1 MQKPT
6 SSNRKV
12 KLKDVNTAYENVVG
26 RLRTIRRQWRWLTF
40 SEGLLKCLGILA
52 LVMAGT
58 LIVLAVSVQLWQS
71 PFSRWIRIAIL
82 LLSIGA
88 AVYAVLRTFVLP
100 LRQKLTDAAVASRLE
115 STQTEAAFAAEN
127 RILSAVQLWKTLE
140 DNRLGYAPEFVGHLI
155 VQASRDIEQVQ
166 HKRVFQP
173 EFRKIRRNAGIAVGG
188 VVLLLA
194 THFLLPTAFT
204 GFAQA
209 FQTLPKTLQDD
220 QEYLKNSIQITKIQP
235 GDIQIERGAD
245 VNVTA
250 EIGGYLGTPV
260 SLYYRVS
267 DENEG
272 QSSVKS
278 GTLDENPLADQQ
290 LTTDNHTS
298 AEWQSLPMHPTPM
311 EVGRGF
317 QGSEISTPYRATLEN
332 VVRPLQYYIAVNE
345 VTSERYQIT
354 ISNEPIVTQF
364 QYRLNYPSYTQLQSQ
379 TLPANIGD
387 LQVLFGT
394 EVVFAGESNK
404 PLQKAHIAFDASGN
418 VPLEIT
424 ERQLQSATTQLPVGG
439 NSDSRQIPV
448 GGNSDSRQKVPAMS
462 EIIQGS
468 FIARQS
474 ENYRIHITDV
484 DGFANRN
491 PVNRTITVF
500 EDAVPD
506 VNIVAPA
513 RDTVLDDA
521 MLVELK
527 VEATDDYG
535 IQELQLVYRVES
547 EGVEAINVPLKRWEG
562 ADAPSHRS
570 VFVAYTWD
578 VDRIGMFP
586 GETLAYYVQALDV
599 DDVSGP
605 NIGKSHTY
613 TLRFPSLSELY
624 DAVAAEQE
632 TEQRGLEEL
641 VDEQADATGLV
652 DTLLDKIRKSQELTL
667 NDENLMQQVLENQKE
682 IEETAKQLI
691 ENMKE
696 TAEEMEQNQLFDAE
710 TIEKYQELQ
719 DLMEKALSEEHK
731 ELLRKLSEALAKQ
744 QVDEQESSMAEA
756 NLSQEQFLQ
765 QLERAKSLYEQILL
779 EQELEAAAKQAKA
792 LAERQKQLMDTLETS
807 VGARSPRPYTSDLA
821 EKEDRVTDEFNQL
834 SEKLEELGTKMGELA
849 RNQENAPP
857 QIERLADEIIRL
869 NQFAHEH
876 NLSEMLQATSENL
889 RGGQNREALES
900 GRGAE
905 QTLVELAQGL
915 DNALAF
921 MEGANANE
929 TLTALQEA
937 VESGLYLSHLHEE
950 VLTQTNDVLVA
961 GQADAYISNEIV
973 RLQGL
978 AADELSTA
986 ESITQLSSKLWELGN
1001 RQIQVPPEAIFHL
1014 NASNDALSRAARA
1027 LEDRQPSLAVP
1038 IQKAALA
1045 DLNQAVFELL
1055 EAMGQMN
1062 QQMGSSGF
1070 ENMMEQLQQLAES
1083 QEQLNQMAQN
1093 LNQQMREQ
1101 GQTPG
1106 LEQMMRQ
1113 LAAQQQLIREA
1124 TERIAERAEQMAQML
1139 GSLEDVAEEMTEVEK
1154 ALRQGELNEKVL
1166 DRQAQILTRML
1177 DSLKS
1182 LQKRDVGKQRKA
1194 EVAERPE
1201 TPAQEVPPLHPEL
1214 LEVVR
1219 KLETTLY
1226 AKEFEDIPF
1235 QYRKQLLQYFK
1246 ALSQKTQ

>member
-1 MQKPT
+1 MDRQ
-6 SSNRKV
+6 N
-12 KLKDVNTAYENVVG
+12 VNEAYGNLID
-26 RLRTIRRQWRWLTF
+26 RLRAIRRQWRWLTF
-40 SEGLLKCLGILA
+40 SVGLLKCIGILA

-58 LIVLAVSVQLWQS
+58 LIILAMSFQWWLS
-71 PFSRWIRIAIL
+71 PFSRWIRIAII
-82 LLSIGA
+82 LLSIGG
-88 AVYAVLRTFVLP
+88 AVYVVIRTFVLP
-100 LRQKLTDAAVASRLE
+100 LCRKLTDAAVASRLE
-115 STQTEAAFAAEN
+115 STQTEEAFAAEN
-127 RILSAVQLWKTLE
+127 RVLSAVQLWKTLE
-140 DNRLGYAPEFVGHLI
+140 NNRLGYASEFVEHLI
-155 VQASRDIEQVQ
+155 VQASRDMEQVR
-166 HKRVFQP
+166 HRRVFQP
-173 EFRKIRRNAGIAVGG
+173 EFRKIRRNAGVAVGG

-220 QEYLKNSIQITKIQP
+220 QEYLQKSIQITKIQP
-235 GDIQIERGAD
+235 GNIQIERGTD

-250 EIGGYLGTPV
+250 EVGGHLGTPV
-260 SLYYRVS
+260 VLYYRVG
-267 DENEG
+267 DENE
-272 QSSVKS
+272 V
-278 GTLDENPLADQQ
+278 
-290 LTTDNHTS
+290 TS
-298 AEWQSLPMHPTPM
+298 TAEWQSLPMLRTATDAGPS
-311 EVGRGF
+311 V
-317 QGSEISTPYRATLEN
+317 QVSDISRFPYSATLEN
-332 VVRPLQYYIAVNE
+332 VTRPLQYYVSVKE
-345 VTSERYQIT
+345 VTSEQYQIT

-364 QYRLNYPSYTQLQSQ
+364 QYRLNYPAYTQLQSQ
-379 TLPANIGD
+379 TLPVNIGD
-387 LQVLFGT
+387 IQVLFGT
-394 EVVFAGESNK
+394 EVVFTGESNK
-404 PLQKAHIAFDASGN
+404 KLQEAHLTFDESSN
-418 VPLEIT
+418 VELEIT
-424 ERQLQSATTQLPVGG
+424 EGQLLDDVTQLMEDEQGQDILSTP
-439 NSDSRQIPV
+439 Q
-448 GGNSDSRQKVPAMS
+448 
-462 EIIQGS
+462 IIQGS
-468 FIARQS
+468 FVAQQS
-474 ENYRIHITDV
+474 ENYRIYITDV
-484 DGFANRN
+484 DGFTNRN
-491 PVNRTITVF
+491 PVNRTVTVLK
-500 EDAVPD
+500 DVDPD
-506 VNIVAPA
+506 VAIVSPA

-521 MLVELK
+521 MLIELK

-547 EGVEAINVPLKRWEG
+547 EGAEEVNVPLKRWEVG
-562 ADAPSHRS
+562 DALSHRS

-586 GETLAYYVQALDV
+586 GETLAYYVQVLDI
-599 DDVSGP
+599 DNVSGP

-624 DAVAAEQE
+624 DAVAAEQD

-667 NDENLMQQVLENQKE
+667 NDENLMQQVLENQRQ
-682 IEETAKQLI
+682 IEEKAQQLI
-691 ENMKE
+691 EDMKE
-696 TAEEMEQNQLFDAE
+696 TAEEMEQNQLFDTE

-744 QVDEQESSMAEA
+744 EVNEQEQSMAEA

-779 EQELEAAAKQAKA
+779 QQELEAAAKQAKA
-792 LAERQKQLMDTLETS
+792 LAEQQKQLMDTLES
-807 VGARSPRPYTSDLA
+807 SEQSAPTSDLA
-821 EKEDRVTDEFNQL
+821 EKEDRVAEEFDQL
-834 SEKLEELGTKMGELA
+834 SEKLEEIGTKMGELA
-849 RNQENAPP
+849 QNQQNAPP
-857 QIERLADEIIRL
+857 QIERLADEIVRL

-876 NLSEMLQATSENL
+876 KVPEMLKATSENL
-889 RGGQNREALES
+889 RGGQNSEALES
-900 GRGAE
+900 GRNAE
-905 QTLVELAQGL
+905 QTLTELAQGL

-937 VESGLYLSHLHEE
+937 VESGLHLSHLHEK
-950 VLTQTNDVLVA
+950 VLMQTNDILTA
-961 GQADAYISNEIV
+961 GQSDTYISSEIV
-973 RLQGL
+973 RLQQL

-1001 RQIQVPPEAIFHL
+1001 RQIEVPPEAIWHL

-1027 LEDRQPSLAVP
+1027 LEDRQPSLAIP
-1038 IQKAALA
+1038 IQRGALA
-1045 DLNQAVFELL
+1045 DLNQAIFELL

-1062 QQMGSSGF
+1062 QQMDASGF

-1083 QEQLNQMAQN
+1083 QEQLNEMAQN
-1093 LNQQMREQ
+1093 LNQQLREQ

-1113 LAAQQQLIREA
+1113 LAGQQQLIREA

-1139 GSLEDVAEEMTEVEK
+1139 GSLEEVAEEMAEVEK
-1154 ALRQGELNEKVL
+1154 SLRQGELNEEVL
-1166 DRQAQILTRML
+1166 DRQSQILTRML

-1219 KLETTLY
+1219 KLETTPY

>member
-1 MQKPT
+1 MHKPT
-6 SSNRKV
+6 SSNRKE
-12 KLKDVNTAYENVVG
+12 KLKEDYGNLMD
-26 RLRTIRRQWRWLTF
+26 RLRAMQRRWRWLTF
-40 SEGLLKCLGILA
+40 SEGLLKCIGMLA
-52 LVMAGT
+52 LVIAGT
-58 LIVLAVSVQLWQS
+58 LIILMVSFQLWQS
-71 PFSRWIRIAIL
+71 ASLRWIRIAII
-82 LLSIGA
+82 LLSIAG
-88 AVYAVLRTFVLP
+88 AVYTVIRTFVLP
-100 LRQKLTDAAVASRLE
+100 LCQKLTDTAVAARLE
-115 STQTEAAFAAEN
+115 SRQPEAAFAAEN
-127 RILSAVQLWKTLE
+127 RILSAVQLWNTLE
-140 DNRLGYAPEFVGHLI
+140 DNRLGYAPEFVEHLI
-155 VQASRDIEQVQ
+155 VQASRDMEQVQ
-166 HKRVFQP
+166 HKQVFQP
-173 EFRKIRRNAGIAVGG
+173 EFRKIQRNAGIAVGG
-188 VVLLLA
+188 IALLLA
-194 THFLLPTAFT
+194 IHFLLPAAFT

-220 QEYLKNSIQITKIQP
+220 QEYLKKSIQITKIQP
-235 GDIQIERGAD
+235 GSLQIERGTD
-245 VNVTA
+245 VNVTV
-250 EIGGYLGTPV
+250 EIGGHLGAPV
-260 SLYYRVS
+260 VLYYRVG
-267 DENEG
+267 DEYEVR
-272 QSSVKS
+272 S
-278 GTLDENPLADQQ
+278 T
-290 LTTDNHTS
+290 
-298 AEWQSLPMHPTPM
+298 AEWQSVLMHRTPTDAS
-311 EVGRGF
+311 RGL
-317 QGSEISTPYRATLEN
+317 QVAEMSTPYSARLEN
-332 VVRPLQYYIAVNE
+332 VARPLQYYISVEE
-345 VTSERYQIT
+345 VTSEHYQIT

-364 QYRLNYPSYTQLQSQ
+364 QYRLNYPAYTQLQSQ
-379 TLPANIGD
+379 TLPTNVGD
-387 LQVLFGT
+387 IHVLFGT
-394 EVVFAGESNK
+394 EVVFTGESNK
-404 PLQKAHIAFDASGN
+404 PLQKAHIAFEASGN
-418 VPLEIT
+418 VELEIT
-424 ERQLQSATTQLPVGG
+424 ERHLKETLTQDGEMEERKNGRGDALNLPAFQPSNLPTATSQT
-439 NSDSRQIPV
+439 
-448 GGNSDSRQKVPAMS
+448 
-462 EIIQGS
+462 IQGA
-468 FIARQS
+468 FIARES

-484 DGFANRN
+484 DGFTNRD
-491 PVNRTITVF
+491 PVSRTITVL
-500 EDAVPD
+500 EDTAPD

-521 MLVELK
+521 MLVELQ

-547 EGVEAINVPLKRWEG
+547 EGAETVKVPLKRWEVE
-562 ADAPSHRS
+562 DALSHRS

-578 VDRIGMFP
+578 VDRISMFP

-605 NIGKSHTY
+605 NIGTSHTY

-624 DAVAAEQE
+624 DAVATEQE

-667 NDENLMQQVLENQKE
+667 NDENLMQQVLENQKQ
-682 IEETAKQLI
+682 IEETARQLI

-719 DLMEKALSEEHK
+719 ELMEKALSEEHK
-731 ELLRKLSEALAKQ
+731 ELLQKLSEALAEQ
-744 QVDEQESSMAEA
+744 QVDDQERSMAEA

-779 EQELEAAAKQAKA
+779 EQELEAAVKQAKA
-792 LAERQKQLMDTLETS
+792 LAEQQKQLMDTLES
-807 VGARSPRPYTSDLA
+807 LERSAPTADLA
-821 EKEDRVTDEFNQL
+821 QKEDRVADEFNQL
-834 SEKLEELGTKMGELA
+834 SEKLEELGAKMGELA
-849 RNQENAPP
+849 QNQENAPP
-857 QIERLADEIIRL
+857 QMERLADEIVRL

-876 NLSEMLQATSENL
+876 KLPEMLEATSENL
-889 RGGQNREALES
+889 RSGQKNEALES

-905 QTLVELAQGL
+905 QTLIELAQGL

-950 VLTQTNDVLVA
+950 VLTQTNDILTT
-961 GQADAYISNEIV
+961 GQAAAYVSSEIV
-973 RLQGL
+973 RLQQL
-978 AADELSTA
+978 AADELSAA
-986 ESITQLSSKLWELGN
+986 ESITQLSSKLWNLGS

-1014 NASNDALSRAARA
+1014 NASNDALARAARA
-1027 LEDRQPSLAVP
+1027 LEDRQPNLAIP
-1038 IQKAALA
+1038 IQKGALA

-1062 QQMGSSGF
+1062 QQMGASGF

-1083 QEQLNQMAQN
+1083 QGQLNEMAQN
-1093 LNQQMREQ
+1093 LNQQLREQ
-1101 GQTPG
+1101 GRTPG

-1139 GSLEDVAEEMTEVEK
+1139 GSLEDVAGEMTEVEK
-1154 ALRQGELNEKVL
+1154 SLRQGELNEDVL

-1201 TPAQEVPPLHPEL
+1201 TPAQDVPPLHPEL

-1219 KLETTLY
+1219 KLETTPY

-1235 QYRKQLLQYFK
+1235 QYREQLKQYFK
-1246 ALSQKTQ
+1246 ALSQKRQ

>member
-1 MQKPT
+1 MDRQ
-6 SSNRKV
+6 NA
-12 KLKDVNTAYENVVG
+12 NAAYENLID
-26 RLRTIRRQWRWLTF
+26 RLRVIRRQWRWLTF

-52 LVMAGT
+52 LVMTGT
-58 LIVLAVSVQLWQS
+58 IIVLAVSFQLWQF
-71 PFSRWIRIAIL
+71 PFSRWIRIAIV
-82 LLSIGA
+82 LLSIGGA
-88 AVYAVLRTFVLP
+88 IYAIVRSFVLP
-100 LRQKLTDAAVASRLE
+100 LSNKLTDAAVASRLE
-115 STQTEAAFAAEN
+115 STQTAETFAAEN
-127 RILSAVQLWKTLE
+127 RILSAVQLWRTLQ
-140 DNRLGYAPEFVGHLI
+140 DNRLGYAPEFVEHLVI
-155 VQASRDIEQVQ
+155 QASRDMEQVQ
-166 HKRVFQP
+166 HKGVFQS
-173 EFRKIRRNAGIAVGG
+173 EFRKIRRSAGVAVGG
-188 VVLLLA
+188 IILLLV

-220 QEYLKNSIQITKIQP
+220 QEYLKKSIQITKVQP
-235 GDIQIERGAD
+235 GNIQIERGSD

-250 EIGGYLGTPV
+250 EIGGHLGAPV
-260 SLYYRVS
+260 ALYYRIG
-267 DENEG
+267 EFGIGGNPQKIPKQKP
-272 QSSVKS
+272 QSE
-278 GTLDENPLADQQ
+278 TPLPQ
-290 LTTDNHTS
+290 
-298 AEWQSLPMHPTPM
+298 AEWQSLPMHHTPADT
-311 EVGRGF
+311 GRSL
-317 QGSEISTPYRATLEN
+317 QVSEFSRFPYSATLEN
-332 VVRPLQYYIAVNE
+332 VTRPLQYYVSVNE
-345 VTSERYQIT
+345 VASEQYQIT
-354 ISNEPIVTQF
+354 ISNEPVVTQF
-364 QYRLNYPSYTQLQSQ
+364 QYRLTPPAYTQLQSQ
-379 TLPANIGD
+379 TLPVNVGD
-387 LQVLFGT
+387 IQVLFGT
-394 EVVFAGESNK
+394 EIVFTGESNK
-404 PLQKAHIAFDASGN
+404 PLQRAHIAFEVSDDIL
-418 VPLEIT
+418 LEVK
-424 ERQLQSATTQLPVGG
+424 EGKLQGPITQLPVGG
-439 NSDSRQIPV
+439 ISNSQ
-448 GGNSDSRQKVPAMS
+448 QKVLSTPQ
-462 EIIQGS
+462 IIQGS
-468 FIARQS
+468 FVARQT
-474 ENYRIHITDV
+474 ENYRIYITDV
-484 DGFANRN
+484 DGFTNRY
-491 PVNRTITVF
+491 PVNWTITVL
-500 EDAVPD
+500 EDTAPD
-506 VNIVAPA
+506 VTIVAPA

-547 EGVEAINVPLKRWEG
+547 AGASAVNVPLKRWAVE
-562 ADAPSHRS
+562 DSLSQRS

-586 GETLAYYVQALDV
+586 GETLAYYVQALDI

-605 NIGKSHTY
+605 NIGKSHTF

-624 DAVAAEQE
+624 DAVATEQE

-652 DTLLDKIRKSQELTL
+652 DTLLDKIRKSHELTL
-667 NDENLMQQVLENQKE
+667 NDENLMQQVLENQKQ

-696 TAEEMEQNQLFDAE
+696 TAEEMEQNQLFDTE

-719 DLMEKALSEEHK
+719 ELMEKALSEEHK
-731 ELLRKLSEALAKQ
+731 ELLQKLSEALAKQ
-744 QVDEQESSMAEA
+744 QVNEQERSMAEA

-779 EQELEAAAKQAKA
+779 EQELEAAAKQAKV
-792 LAERQKQLMDTLETS
+792 LAEQQKQLMDTLES
-807 VGARSPRPYTSDLA
+807 LEQSAPTSDLA
-821 EKEDRVTDEFNQL
+821 EKEDRVADEFSQL
-834 SEKLEELGTKMGELA
+834 SEKLGELGTKMGELA
-849 RNQENAPP
+849 RNNENAPP

-869 NQFAHEH
+869 NQFAHEYK
-876 NLSEMLQATSENL
+876 LPEMLAVTSKNL
-889 RGGQNREALES
+889 RSGQNSEALES

-905 QTLVELAQGL
+905 QTLSELAQGL

-937 VESGLYLSHLHEE
+937 VASGLHLSHLHEN
-950 VLTQTNDVLVA
+950 VLTQTNDILTA
-961 GQADAYISNEIV
+961 SQSDAYISSEIL
-973 RLQGL
+973 RLQQL

-1001 RQIQVPPEAIFHL
+1001 RQIQVPPEAMFHL

-1062 QQMGSSGF
+1062 QQMGASGL

-1101 GQTPG
+1101 GRTPG

-1113 LAAQQQLIREA
+1113 LAAQQQMIREA

-1154 ALRQGELNEKVL
+1154 SLRQGELDEEVL

-1214 LEVVR
+1214 LEIVR
-1219 KLETTLY
+1219 KLETTPY

-1235 QYRKQLLQYFK
+1235 QYREQLRQYFK

>member
-1 MQKPT
+1 M
-6 SSNRKV
+6 NRQSI
-12 KLKDVNTAYENVVG
+12 NEAYGNLIG
-26 RLRTIRRQWRWLTF
+26 RLRAMQRRWRWLTF
-40 SEGLLKCLGILA
+40 SEGLLKCIGMLA

-58 LIVLAVSVQLWQS
+58 LIILTLSFQLWQS
-71 PFSRWIRIAIL
+71 PFLRWIRIAII
-82 LLSIGA
+82 LLSIAG
-88 AVYAVLRTFVLP
+88 AVYTVIRTFVLP
-100 LRQKLTDAAVASRLE
+100 LCQKLTDTAVASRLE
-115 STQTEAAFAAEN
+115 SRQPEAAFAAEN
-127 RILSAVQLWKTLE
+127 RILSAVQLWNTLE
-140 DNRLGYAPEFVGHLI
+140 DNRLGYAPEFVEHLI
-155 VQASRDIEQVQ
+155 VQASRDMEQVQ
-166 HKRVFQP
+166 HKQVFQP
-173 EFRKIRRNAGIAVGG
+173 EFRKIQRNAGIAVGG
-188 VVLLLA
+188 IGLLLA
-194 THFLLPTAFT
+194 IHFLLPAAFT

-209 FQTLPKTLQDD
+209 FQTLPETLQDD
-220 QEYLKNSIQITKIQP
+220 QEYLKKSIQITKIQP
-235 GDIQIERGAD
+235 GSLQIERGTD

-250 EIGGYLGTPV
+250 EIGGHLGAPV
-260 SLYYRVS
+260 VLYYRVG
-267 DENEG
+267 DEYEVR
-272 QSSVKS
+272 SI
-278 GTLDENPLADQQ
+278 
-290 LTTDNHTS
+290 
-298 AEWQSLPMHPTPM
+298 AEWQSLLMRRTPTDTN
-311 EVGRGF
+311 RGL
-317 QGSEISTPYRATLEN
+317 QVSEISTSYSARLEN
-332 VVRPLQYYIAVNE
+332 VARPLQYYISVEE
-345 VTSERYQIT
+345 VASEQYQIT

-364 QYRLNYPSYTQLQSQ
+364 QYRLNYPTYTQLQSQ
-379 TLPANIGD
+379 ILPTNVGD
-387 LQVLFGT
+387 IHVLFGT
-394 EVVFAGESNK
+394 EVVFTGESNK
-404 PLQKAHIAFDASGN
+404 PLQKAHIAFEASGN
-418 VPLEIT
+418 VELEIT
-424 ERQLQSATTQLPVGG
+424 EGKLQDTITQLAENGQQQETLAT
-439 NSDSRQIPV
+439 SQT
-448 GGNSDSRQKVPAMS
+448 
-462 EIIQGS
+462 IQGA
-468 FIARQS
+468 FIARES
-474 ENYRIHITDV
+474 ENYRIHITDS
-484 DGFANRN
+484 DGFTNRD
-491 PVNRTITVF
+491 PVSRTITVL
-500 EDAVPD
+500 EDTAPD

-521 MLVELK
+521 MLVELQ

-535 IQELQLVYRVES
+535 IQELQLIYRVES
-547 EGVEAINVPLKRWEG
+547 EGAEEVNVPLKRWGVE
-562 ADAPSHRS
+562 DALSHRS

-578 VDRIGMFP
+578 VDRISMFP
-586 GETLAYYVQALDV
+586 GETLAYYVQALDI

-605 NIGKSHTY
+605 NIGTSHTY

-624 DAVAAEQE
+624 DAVATEQE

-667 NDENLMQQVLENQKE
+667 NDENLMQQVLENQKQ
-682 IEETAKQLI
+682 IEETARQLI

-719 DLMEKALSEEHK
+719 ELMEKALSEEHK
-731 ELLRKLSEALAKQ
+731 ELLRKLSEALAEQ
-744 QVDEQESSMAEA
+744 QVDDQERSMSEA

-779 EQELEAAAKQAKA
+779 EQELEAAVKQAKA
-792 LAERQKQLMDTLETS
+792 LAEQQKQLMDTLES
-807 VGARSPRPYTSDLA
+807 LERSAPTGDLA
-821 EKEDRVTDEFNQL
+821 QKEDRVADEFNQL
-834 SEKLEELGTKMGELA
+834 SEKLEELGAKMGELA
-849 RNQENAPP
+849 QNQENAPP
-857 QIERLADEIIRL
+857 QIERLADEIVRL

-876 NLSEMLQATSENL
+876 KLPEMLKATSENL
-889 RGGQNREALES
+889 RGGQKNAALES

-905 QTLVELAQGL
+905 QTLTELAQGL

-950 VLTQTNDVLVA
+950 VLTQTNDILTT
-961 GQADAYISNEIV
+961 GQSEAYISSEIV
-973 RLQGL
+973 RLQQL
-978 AADELSTA
+978 AADELSAA
-986 ESITQLSSKLWELGN
+986 ESITQLSGKLWDLGS

-1014 NASNDALSRAARA
+1014 NASNDALARAARA
-1027 LEDRQPSLAVP
+1027 LEDRQPNLAIP
-1038 IQKAALA
+1038 IQKGALA

-1062 QQMGSSGF
+1062 QQMGASGF

-1083 QEQLNQMAQN
+1083 QEQLNEMAQN

-1101 GQTPG
+1101 GRTPG
-1106 LEQMMRQ
+1106 VEQMMRQ

-1154 ALRQGELNEKVL
+1154 SLRQGELNEDVL

-1201 TPAQEVPPLHPEL
+1201 TPAQDIPPLHPEL

-1219 KLETTLY
+1219 KLETTPY

-1235 QYRKQLLQYFK
+1235 QYREQLKQYFK
-1246 ALSQKTQ
+1246 ALSQKRQ

>member
-1 MQKPT
+1 MNRQK
-6 SSNRKV
+6 
-12 KLKDVNTAYENVVG
+12 VNDDYGNLMD
-26 RLRTIRRQWRWLTF
+26 RLRAMQRRWRWLTF
-40 SEGLLKCLGILA
+40 SEGLLKCIGMLA

-58 LIVLAVSVQLWQS
+58 LIILTVSFQLWQS
-71 PFSRWIRIAIL
+71 PFLRWIRIAIIV
-82 LLSIGA
+82 LSIAG
-88 AVYAVLRTFVLP
+88 AVYTVIRTFVLP
-100 LRQKLTDAAVASRLE
+100 LCQKLTDTAVASRLE
-115 STQTEAAFAAEN
+115 SRQPEASFAAEN
-127 RILSAVQLWKTLE
+127 RILSAVQLWNTLE
-140 DNRLGYAPEFVGHLI
+140 DNRLGYAPEFVEHLI
-155 VQASRDIEQVQ
+155 VQASRDMEQVQ
-166 HKRVFQP
+166 HKQVFQP
-173 EFRKIRRNAGIAVGG
+173 EFRKIRRNAGIALGG
-188 VVLLLA
+188 IALLLA
-194 THFLLPTAFT
+194 IHSFLPAAFT

-220 QEYLKNSIQITKIQP
+220 QEYLKKSIQITKIQP
-235 GDIQIERGAD
+235 GSLQIERGAD
-245 VNVTA
+245 VTVTA
-250 EIGGYLGTPV
+250 EIGGHLGAPV
-260 SLYYRVS
+260 ALYYRVG
-267 DENEG
+267 DEYEVR
-272 QSSVKS
+272 S
-278 GTLDENPLADQQ
+278 T
-290 LTTDNHTS
+290 
-298 AEWQSLPMHPTPM
+298 AEWQSLLMHRTPTDAN
-311 EVGRGF
+311 RGL
-317 QGSEISTPYRATLEN
+317 QVSEISTPYSARLEN
-332 VVRPLQYYIAVNE
+332 VARPLQYYISVEE
-345 VTSERYQIT
+345 VTSEQYQIT

-364 QYRLNYPSYTQLQSQ
+364 QYRLNYPAYTQLQSQ
-379 TLPANIGD
+379 TLPMNVGD
-387 LQVLFGT
+387 IHVLFGT
-394 EVVFAGESNK
+394 EVMFTGESNK
-404 PLQKAHIAFDASGN
+404 PLRKAHIAFEASGN
-418 VPLEIT
+418 VELEIR
-424 ERQLQSATTQLPVGG
+424 EGKLQDPITQLVEDGQQQEAPTT
-439 NSDSRQIPV
+439 SQT
-448 GGNSDSRQKVPAMS
+448 
-462 EIIQGS
+462 IQGA
-468 FIARQS
+468 FVARES
-474 ENYRIHITDV
+474 ENYRIHITDS
-484 DGFANRN
+484 DGFTNRN
-491 PVNRTITVF
+491 PVSRTITVL
-500 EDAVPD
+500 EDTAPD

-535 IQELQLVYRVES
+535 IQELQLIYRVES
-547 EGVEAINVPLKRWEG
+547 EDAEEVNVPLKRWGVEN
-562 ADAPSHRS
+562 ALSHRS

-578 VDRIGMFP
+578 VDRISMFP
-586 GETLAYYVQALDV
+586 GETLAYYVQALDI
-599 DDVSGP
+599 DNVSGP
-605 NIGKSHTY
+605 NIGTSHTY

-624 DAVAAEQE
+624 DAVATEQE

-667 NDENLMQQVLENQKE
+667 NDENLMQQVLENQKQ
-682 IEETAKQLI
+682 IEETARQLI

-719 DLMEKALSEEHK
+719 ELMEKALSEEHK
-731 ELLRKLSEALAKQ
+731 ELLRKLSEALAEQ
-744 QVDEQESSMAEA
+744 QVDDQERSMVEA

-779 EQELEAAAKQAKA
+779 EQELEAAVKQAKA
-792 LAERQKQLMDTLETS
+792 LAEQQKQLMDTLES
-807 VGARSPRPYTSDLA
+807 LERSAPTRDLA
-821 EKEDRVTDEFNQL
+821 QKEDRVADEFNQL

-849 RNQENAPP
+849 QNQENAPP
-857 QIERLADEIIRL
+857 QIERLADEIVRL

-876 NLSEMLQATSENL
+876 KLPEMLKATSDNL
-889 RGGQNREALES
+889 RGGQKNAALES

-905 QTLVELAQGL
+905 QTLTELAQGL

-950 VLTQTNDVLVA
+950 VLTQTNDILTT
-961 GQADAYISNEIV
+961 GQSEAYISSEIV
-973 RLQGL
+973 RLQQL
-978 AADELSTA
+978 AADELSAA
-986 ESITQLSSKLWELGN
+986 ESITQLSGKLWDLGS

-1014 NASNDALSRAARA
+1014 NASNDALARAARA
-1027 LEDRQPSLAVP
+1027 LEDRQPNLAIP
-1038 IQKAALA
+1038 IQKGALA

-1062 QQMGSSGF
+1062 QQMGASGF

-1083 QEQLNQMAQN
+1083 QEQLNEMAQN

-1101 GQTPG
+1101 GRTPG

-1113 LAAQQQLIREA
+1113 LAAQQQMIREA

-1139 GSLEDVAEEMTEVEK
+1139 GSLENVAEEMTEVEK
-1154 ALRQGELNEKVL
+1154 SLRRGELNEDVL

-1219 KLETTLY
+1219 KLETTPY

>member
-1 MQKPT
+1 MDKQ
-6 SSNRKV
+6 NV
-12 KLKDVNTAYENVVG
+12 IAAYGNLID
-26 RLRTIRRQWRWLTF
+26 RLRAIRRQWRWLTF
-40 SEGLLKCLGILA
+40 SEGLLKCIGILA
-52 LVMAGT
+52 LVMTGMV
-58 LIVLAVSVQLWQS
+58 IVLAMSFQLWQFS
-71 PFSRWIRIAIL
+71 FSRWIRIAIV
-82 LLSIGA
+82 LLSIGG
-88 AVYAVLRTFVLP
+88 AVYAVIQSFVLP
-100 LRQKLTDAAVASRLE
+100 LCNKLTDAAVASRLE
-115 STQTEAAFAAEN
+115 STQTGEVFATEN
-127 RILSAVQLWKTLE
+127 RVLSAVQLWETLE
-140 DNRLGYAPEFVGHLI
+140 DNRLGYAPEFVEHVI
-155 VQASRDIEQVQ
+155 VQASRDVEQTQ
-166 HKRVFQP
+166 HKRVFQS
-173 EFRKIRRNAGIAVGG
+173 EFRKIRRSAGIAIGG
-188 VVLLLA
+188 VILLLV
-194 THFLLPTAFT
+194 TYFLLPTGFT

-220 QEYLKNSIQITKIQP
+220 QEYLKKSIQITEIQP
-235 GDIQIERGAD
+235 GTIQIERGTD

-250 EIGGYLGTPV
+250 KVSGHLGAPV
-260 SLYYRVS
+260 ALYYRVGDMGIQDS
-267 DENEG
+267 
-272 QSSVKS
+272 K
-278 GTLDENPLADQQ
+278 PLPQ
-290 LTTDNHTS
+290 
-298 AEWQSLPMHPTPM
+298 AEWQSVPMRHTPANT
-311 EVGRGF
+311 GRSL
-317 QGSEISTPYRATLEN
+317 QVSEISRLSYSATLEN
-332 VVRPLQYYIAVNE
+332 VTRPLQYYISVKE
-345 VTSERYQIT
+345 VTSEQYQIT

-364 QYRLNYPSYTQLQSQ
+364 QYRLNYPTYTQLQPQ
-379 TLPANIGD
+379 TLPVNVGNI
-387 LQVLFGT
+387 QVLFGT
-394 EVVFAGESNK
+394 EVVFTGESNK

-424 ERQLQSATTQLPVGG
+424 ERHLQETLTQDGGMEGWKAGGMEGRVPTLPPFL
-439 NSDSRQIPV
+439 SS
-448 GGNSDSRQKVPAMS
+448 
-462 EIIQGS
+462 IQGS
-468 FIARQS
+468 FVAQQS
-474 ENYRIHITDV
+474 ENYRIYITDV
-484 DGFANRN
+484 DGFANRD
-491 PVNRTITVF
+491 PVNRTITVL
-500 EDAVPD
+500 EDAVPE
-506 VNIVAPA
+506 VTIVAPA

-547 EGVEAINVPLKRWEG
+547 EGAEEVNVPLKRWKDE
-562 ADAPSHRS
+562 DVLSQRS

-586 GETLAYYVQALDV
+586 GETLAYYVQASDI

-624 DAVAAEQE
+624 DAVATEQE

-641 VDEQADATGLV
+641 LDEQADATGLV

-667 NDENLMQQVLENQKE
+667 NDENLMQQVLENQKQ

-691 ENMKE
+691 ENMQE
-696 TAEEMEQNQLFDAE
+696 TAEEMEENQLFDAE

-731 ELLRKLSEALAKQ
+731 ELLQKLSEALAEQ
-744 QVDEQESSMAEA
+744 QIDEQERSMAEA

-792 LAERQKQLMDTLETS
+792 LAEQQKQLMDTLESS
-807 VGARSPRPYTSDLA
+807 VGARLPRPYTNNLA
-821 EKEDRVTDEFNQL
+821 QKEDRVADEFNQL
-834 SEKLEELGTKMGELA
+834 SEKLEGLGTKMGELA
-849 RNQENAPP
+849 RDNENAPP
-857 QIERLADEIIRL
+857 QIERLADEITRL
-869 NQFAHEH
+869 NAFAHEYK
-876 NLSEMLQATSENL
+876 LPEMLAATSENL
-889 RGGQNREALES
+889 RSGQKSEALES

-905 QTLVELAQGL
+905 QTLTELAQGL

-937 VESGLYLSHLHEE
+937 VGSGLHLSHLHEK
-950 VLTQTNDVLVA
+950 VLMQTNDILTT
-961 GQADAYISNEIV
+961 GQSNAYISSEIV
-973 RLQGL
+973 RLQQL
-978 AADELSTA
+978 AADELSA
-986 ESITQLSSKLWELGN
+986 SESITQLSSKLWELGN

-1038 IQKAALA
+1038 IQRAALA
-1045 DLNQAVFELL
+1045 DLNQAIFELL

-1062 QQMGSSGF
+1062 QQMGASGL

-1083 QEQLNQMAQN
+1083 QEQLNEMAQN

-1101 GQTPG
+1101 GRTPG

-1154 ALRQGELNEKVL
+1154 SLRQGELDEDVL

-1194 EVAERPE
+1194 EVATRPE
-1201 TPAQEVPPLHPEL
+1201 TPTQEVPPLHPEL
-1214 LEVVR
+1214 LEIVR
-1219 KLETTLY
+1219 KLETTPY
-1226 AKEFEDIPF
+1226 AKEFEYLPF
-1235 QYRKQLLQYFK
+1235 QYREQLRQYFK
-1246 ALSQKTQ
+1246 ALSQKRRKK

>member
-1 MQKPT
+1 M
-6 SSNRKV
+6 NRQN
-12 KLKDVNTAYENVVG
+12 VNEAYGNLID
-26 RLRTIRRQWRWLTF
+26 RLRAIRRQWRWLTF
-40 SEGLLKCLGILA
+40 SVGLLKCIGILA

-58 LIVLAVSVQLWQS
+58 LIILAMSFQWWLS
-71 PFSRWIRIAIL
+71 PFSRWIRIAII
-82 LLSIGA
+82 LLSIGG
-88 AVYAVLRTFVLP
+88 AVYAVIRTFVLP
-100 LRQKLTDAAVASRLE
+100 LCRKLTDAAVASRLE
-115 STQTEAAFAAEN
+115 STQTEEAFAAEN
-127 RILSAVQLWKTLE
+127 RVLSAVQLWKTLE
-140 DNRLGYAPEFVGHLI
+140 NNRLGYASEFVEHLI
-155 VQASRDIEQVQ
+155 VQASRDMEQVR
-166 HKRVFQP
+166 HRRVFQP
-173 EFRKIRRNAGIAVGG
+173 EFRKIRRNAGVAVGG

-209 FQTLPKTLQDD
+209 FHTLPKTLQDD
-220 QEYLKNSIQITKIQP
+220 QEYLQKSIQITKIQP
-235 GDIQIERGAD
+235 GNIQIERGTD

-250 EIGGYLGTPV
+250 EVGGHLGTPV
-260 SLYYRVS
+260 VLYYRVG
-267 DENEG
+267 DENE
-272 QSSVKS
+272 V
-278 GTLDENPLADQQ
+278 
-290 LTTDNHTS
+290 TS
-298 AEWQSLPMHPTPM
+298 TAEWQSLPMLRTATDA
-311 EVGRGF
+311 GRSV
-317 QGSEISTPYRATLEN
+317 QVSEISRFPYSATLEN
-332 VVRPLQYYIAVNE
+332 VTRPLQYYVSVKE
-345 VTSERYQIT
+345 VTSEQYQIT

-364 QYRLNYPSYTQLQSQ
+364 QYRLNYPAYTQLQSQ
-379 TLPANIGD
+379 TLPVNIGD
-387 LQVLFGT
+387 IQVLFGT
-394 EVVFAGESNK
+394 EVVFTGESNK
-404 PLQKAHIAFDASGN
+404 KLQKAHLAFDESSN
-418 VPLEIT
+418 VELEIT
-424 ERQLQSATTQLPVGG
+424 EGQLLDDVTQLMEDEQGQDILSTP
-439 NSDSRQIPV
+439 Q
-448 GGNSDSRQKVPAMS
+448 
-462 EIIQGS
+462 IIQGS
-468 FIARQS
+468 FVAQQS
-474 ENYRIHITDV
+474 ENYRIYITDV
-484 DGFANRN
+484 DGFTNRN
-491 PVNRTITVF
+491 PVNRTVTVLK
-500 EDAVPD
+500 DVDPD
-506 VNIVAPA
+506 VAIVSPA

-521 MLVELK
+521 MLIELK

-547 EGVEAINVPLKRWEG
+547 EGAEEVNVPLKRWEVG
-562 ADAPSHRS
+562 DALSHRS

-586 GETLAYYVQALDV
+586 GETLAYYVQALDI
-599 DDVSGP
+599 DNVSGP

-624 DAVAAEQE
+624 DAVAAEQD

-667 NDENLMQQVLENQKE
+667 NDENLMQQVLENQRQ
-682 IEETAKQLI
+682 IEEKAQQLI
-691 ENMKE
+691 EDMKE
-696 TAEEMEQNQLFDAE
+696 TAEEMEQNQLFDTE

-744 QVDEQESSMAEA
+744 EVNEQEQSMAEA

-779 EQELEAAAKQAKA
+779 QQELEAAAKQAKA
-792 LAERQKQLMDTLETS
+792 LAEQQKQLMDTLES
-807 VGARSPRPYTSDLA
+807 SEQSAPTSDLV
-821 EKEDRVTDEFNQL
+821 EKEDRVAEEFDQL
-834 SEKLEELGTKMGELA
+834 SEKLEEIGTKMGELA
-849 RNQENAPP
+849 QNQQNAPP
-857 QIERLADEIIRL
+857 QIERLADEIVRL

-876 NLSEMLQATSENL
+876 KVPEMLKATSENL
-889 RGGQNREALES
+889 RGGQNSEALES
-900 GRGAE
+900 GRNAE
-905 QTLVELAQGL
+905 QTLTELAQGL

-937 VESGLYLSHLHEE
+937 VESGLHLSHLHEK
-950 VLTQTNDVLVA
+950 VLMQTNDILTA
-961 GQADAYISNEIV
+961 GQSDTYISSEIV
-973 RLQGL
+973 RLQQL

-986 ESITQLSSKLWELGN
+986 ESLTQLSSKLWELGN
-1001 RQIQVPPEAIFHL
+1001 RQIEVPPEAIWHL

-1027 LEDRQPSLAVP
+1027 LEDRQPSLAIP
-1038 IQKAALA
+1038 IQRGALA
-1045 DLNQAVFELL
+1045 DLNQAIFELL

-1062 QQMGSSGF
+1062 QQMDASGF

-1083 QEQLNQMAQN
+1083 QEQLNEMAQN
-1093 LNQQMREQ
+1093 LNQQLREQ

-1113 LAAQQQLIREA
+1113 LAGQQQLIREA

-1139 GSLEDVAEEMTEVEK
+1139 GSLEEVAEEMAEVEK
-1154 ALRQGELNEKVL
+1154 SLRQGELNEEVL
-1166 DRQAQILTRML
+1166 DRQSQILTRML

-1219 KLETTLY
+1219 KLETTPY

>member
-1 MQKPT
+1 MDRQ
-6 SSNRKV
+6 NMV
-12 KLKDVNTAYENVVG
+12 AAYGNLID
-26 RLRTIRRQWRWLTF
+26 RLRAIRRRWRWLAF
-40 SEGLLKCLGILA
+40 SEGLLKCIGILA
-52 LVMAGT
+52 LVMTGT
-58 LIVLAVSVQLWQS
+58 VIVLAMSFQLWQFS
-71 PFSRWIRIAIL
+71 FSRWIRIAIV
-82 LLSIGA
+82 LLSIGG
-88 AVYAVLRTFVLP
+88 AVYAVIRSFVLP
-100 LRQKLTDAAVASRLE
+100 LCSKLTDAAVASRLE
-115 STQTEAAFAAEN
+115 STQTGEVFATEN
-127 RILSAVQLWKTLE
+127 RVLSAVQLWETLE
-140 DNRLGYAPEFVGHLI
+140 DNRLGYAPEFVEHVI
-155 VQASRDIEQVQ
+155 VQASRDVEQTR
-166 HKRVFQP
+166 HKRVFQS
-173 EFRKIRRNAGIAVGG
+173 EFRKIRRSAGIAIGG
-188 VVLLLA
+188 VVLLLV
-194 THFLLPTAFT
+194 TYFLLPTGFT

-220 QEYLKNSIQITKIQP
+220 QEYLKKSIQITEIQP
-235 GDIQIERGAD
+235 GTIQIERGTD

-250 EIGGYLGTPV
+250 EVGGHLGAPV
-260 SLYYRVS
+260 ALYYRVGDMGIQDS
-267 DENEG
+267 
-272 QSSVKS
+272 K
-278 GTLDENPLADQQ
+278 PLPQ
-290 LTTDNHTS
+290 
-298 AEWQSLPMHPTPM
+298 AEWQSVPMHRTPANT
-311 EVGRGF
+311 GRSL
-317 QGSEISTPYRATLEN
+317 QVSEISRFPYSATLEN
-332 VVRPLQYYIAVNE
+332 VTRPLQYYISVKE
-345 VTSERYQIT
+345 VTSEQYQIT

-364 QYRLNYPSYTQLQSQ
+364 QYRLNYPTYTQLQSQ
-379 TLPANIGD
+379 TLPVNIGNI
-387 LQVLFGT
+387 QVLFGT
-394 EVVFAGESNK
+394 EVVFTGESNK
-404 PLQKAHIAFDASGN
+404 PLQKAHIAFDASGD
-418 VPLEIT
+418 VPLEIR
-424 ERQLQSATTQLPVGG
+424 EGQLQGAITQLMADEQGQEAL
-439 NSDSRQIPV
+439 ST
-448 GGNSDSRQKVPAMS
+448 S

-468 FIARQS
+468 FVARQS
-474 ENYRIHITDV
+474 ENYRIYITDV
-484 DGFANRN
+484 DGFTNRD
-491 PVNRTITVF
+491 PVNRTITVL
-500 EDAVPD
+500 EDAVPE
-506 VNIVAPA
+506 VTIVAPA

-547 EGVEAINVPLKRWEG
+547 EGAEEVNVPLKRWKDE
-562 ADAPSHRS
+562 DVLSQRS

-586 GETLAYYVQALDV
+586 GETLAYYVQALDI

-624 DAVAAEQE
+624 DAVATEQE

-667 NDENLMQQVLENQKE
+667 NDENLMQQVLENQKQ

-691 ENMKE
+691 ENMQE
-696 TAEEMEQNQLFDAE
+696 TAEEMEENQLFDAE

-731 ELLRKLSEALAKQ
+731 ELLQKLSEALAKQ
-744 QVDEQESSMAEA
+744 QVDEQERSMAEA

-792 LAERQKQLMDTLETS
+792 LAEQQKQLMDTLESLEQSAPTN
-807 VGARSPRPYTSDLA
+807 DLA
-821 EKEDRVTDEFNQL
+821 QKEDRVADEFNQL

-849 RNQENAPP
+849 RNNENAPP
-857 QIERLADEIIRL
+857 QIERLADEITRL
-869 NQFAHEH
+869 NAFAHEYK
-876 NLSEMLQATSENL
+876 LPEMLAATSENL
-889 RGGQNREALES
+889 RSGQNSEALES

-905 QTLVELAQGL
+905 QTLTELAQGL

-937 VESGLYLSHLHEE
+937 VGSGLHLSHLHEK
-950 VLTQTNDVLVA
+950 VLTQTNDILTT
-961 GQADAYISNEIV
+961 GQSNAYISSEIV
-973 RLQGL
+973 RLQQL
-978 AADELSTA
+978 AADELSA
-986 ESITQLSSKLWELGN
+986 SESITQLSSKLWELGN

-1038 IQKAALA
+1038 IQRAALA
-1045 DLNQAVFELL
+1045 DLNQAIFELL

-1062 QQMGSSGF
+1062 QQMGASGL

-1083 QEQLNQMAQN
+1083 QEQLNEMAQN

-1154 ALRQGELNEKVL
+1154 SLRQGELDEDVL

-1194 EVAERPE
+1194 EVAARPE
-1201 TPAQEVPPLHPEL
+1201 TPTQEVPPLHPEL
-1214 LEVVR
+1214 LEIVR
-1219 KLETTLY
+1219 KLETTPY
-1226 AKEFEDIPF
+1226 AKEFEYLPF
-1235 QYRKQLLQYFK
+1235 QYREQLRQYFK
-1246 ALSQKTQ
+1246 ALSQKRRKK

>member
-1 MQKPT
+1 MDGQ
-6 SSNRKV
+6 
-12 KLKDVNTAYENVVG
+12 NTVAAYGNLID
-26 RLRTIRRQWRWLTF
+26 RLRAIRRQWRWLTF
-40 SEGLLKCLGILA
+40 SEGLLKCIGILA
-52 LVMAGT
+52 LVMTGT
-58 LIVLAVSVQLWQS
+58 VIVLAMSFQLWQFA
-71 PFSRWIRIAIL
+71 FSRWIRIAIV
-82 LLSIGA
+82 LLSIGG
-88 AVYAVLRTFVLP
+88 AVYAVIRSFVLP
-100 LRQKLTDAAVASRLE
+100 LCNRLTDAAVASRLE
-115 STQTEAAFAAEN
+115 STQTGEVFATEN
-127 RILSAVQLWKTLE
+127 RVLSAVQLWPILE
-140 DNRLGYAPEFVGHLI
+140 DNRLGYAPEFVEHVI
-155 VQASRDIEQVQ
+155 VQASRDVEQTQ
-166 HKRVFQP
+166 HKRVFQA
-173 EFRKIRRNAGIAVGG
+173 EFRKIRRSAGIAIGG
-188 VVLLLA
+188 VILLLV
-194 THFLLPTAFT
+194 TYFLLPTGFT

-220 QEYLKNSIQITKIQP
+220 QEYLKQSIQITEIQP
-235 GDIQIERGAD
+235 GTIQIERGTD

-250 EIGGYLGTPV
+250 EVGGHLGAPV
-260 SLYYRVS
+260 ALYYRVGDMGIQDS
-267 DENEG
+267 
-272 QSSVKS
+272 KS
-278 GTLDENPLADQQ
+278 LPQ
-290 LTTDNHTS
+290 
-298 AEWQSLPMHPTPM
+298 AEWQSVPMRHTPANT
-311 EVGRGF
+311 GRSL
-317 QGSEISTPYRATLEN
+317 QVSEISRLPYSATLEN
-332 VVRPLQYYIAVNE
+332 VTRPLQYYISVKE
-345 VTSERYQIT
+345 VPSEQYQIT

-364 QYRLNYPSYTQLQSQ
+364 QYRLNYPAYTQLQPQ
-379 TLPANIGD
+379 ALPVNVGNI
-387 LQVLFGT
+387 QVLFGT
-394 EVVFAGESNK
+394 EVVFTGESNK
-404 PLQKAHIAFDASGN
+404 PLQKARIAFDASGDI
-418 VPLEIT
+418 PLEIR
-424 ERQLQSATTQLPVGG
+424 EGQLQGAITQLPVGG
-439 NSDSRQIPV
+439 EEISNQKHSDSRQETP
-448 GGNSDSRQKVPAMS
+448 STP

-468 FIARQS
+468 FVARQS
-474 ENYRIHITDV
+474 ENYRIYITDV
-484 DGFANRN
+484 DGFTNRD
-491 PVNRTITVF
+491 PVNRTITVL
-500 EDAVPD
+500 EDAVPE
-506 VNIVAPA
+506 VTIVAPA

-527 VEATDDYG
+527 VEAMDDYG

-547 EGVEAINVPLKRWEG
+547 EGTEAVNVPLKRWGDE
-562 ADAPSHRS
+562 DVRSPRS

-586 GETLAYYVQALDV
+586 GETLAYYVQALDI

-624 DAVAAEQE
+624 DAVATEQK

-667 NDENLMQQVLENQKE
+667 NDENLMQQVLENQKQ

-691 ENMKE
+691 ENMQE
-696 TAEEMEQNQLFDAE
+696 TAEEMEENQLFDAE

-731 ELLRKLSEALAKQ
+731 ELLQKLSEALAKQ
-744 QVDEQESSMAEA
+744 QMDEQERSMAEA

-792 LAERQKQLMDTLETS
+792 LAEQQKQLMDTLESS
-807 VGARSPRPYTSDLA
+807 VGARSPRPDTNDLA
-821 EKEDRVTDEFNQL
+821 QKEDRVADEFNQL

-849 RNQENAPP
+849 QNQENAPP

-869 NQFAHEH
+869 NAFAHEYK
-876 NLSEMLQATSENL
+876 LPEMLAATSENL
-889 RGGQNREALES
+889 RSGQKSEALES

-905 QTLVELAQGL
+905 QTLTELAQGL

-937 VESGLYLSHLHEE
+937 VGSGLHLSHLHEK
-950 VLTQTNDVLVA
+950 VLTQTNDILTT
-961 GQADAYISNEIV
+961 GQSNAYISSEIV
-973 RLQGL
+973 RLQQL
-978 AADELSTA
+978 AADELSA
-986 ESITQLSSKLWELGN
+986 SESITQLSSKLWELGN

-1038 IQKAALA
+1038 IQRAALA
-1045 DLNQAVFELL
+1045 DLNQAIFELL

-1062 QQMGSSGF
+1062 QQMGASGL

-1083 QEQLNQMAQN
+1083 QEQLNEMAQN

-1101 GQTPG
+1101 GRTPG

-1154 ALRQGELNEKVL
+1154 SLRQGELDEDVL

-1194 EVAERPE
+1194 EVAARPE
-1201 TPAQEVPPLHPEL
+1201 TPTQEVPPLHPEL
-1214 LEVVR
+1214 LEIVR
-1219 KLETTLY
+1219 KLETTPY

-1235 QYRKQLLQYFK
+1235 QYREQLRQYFK
-1246 ALSQKTQ
+1246 ALSQKRRKK